1 MIRRLRKNR
10 GFTLVELMIVVAIIG
25 ILAALAIYGVRRY
38 LTNAK
43 TGEAKQNLGRLV
55 KDAISAFEKETMM
68 GTLLGAGASVPS
80 VHRLCDSASAKVPTG
95 VPKGSKIQAD
105 PAEWAPLADP
115 PTTGFKCLK
124 FSVNSPTYYQY
135 DYQAQAVMDQ
145 ANAAFQ
151 TFAYGDLDGDGAPG
165 TPWRYDGR
173 ILNGVMRAAP
183 TMQEPPD
190 PDE

>member
-38 LTNAK
+38 LTNSK

-55 KDAISAFEKETMM
+55 KDAISAFEKETMA
-68 GTLLGAGASVPS
+68 GTLLGTGASVPS
-80 VHRLCDSASAKVPTG
+80 VHRLCDSASAKVPSS

-105 PAEWAPLADP
+105 PAEWSPAADF
-115 PTTGFKCLK
+115 PTVGFKCLK
-124 FSVNSPTYYQY
+124 FSVNSPVYYQY
-135 DYQAQAVMDQ
+135 DYTATNPTNPAT
-145 ANAAFQ
+145 AAFA
-151 TFAYGDLDGDGAPG
+151 TGAIADLDGDGTAG
-165 TPWRYDGR
+165 GAWTFNGG

-183 TMQEPPD
+183 TMGEPAD
-190 PDE
+190 PEE